1 MNIFSKINQNLLERY
16 PSVWNTR
23 IVWIL
28 SIALCVHLLFFVI
41 GFVLHSDPT
50 SFQKYTV
57 TNDYLESGL
66 VLVNIVISI
75 LLLVGWLVY
84 MFKNNSFK
92 NFYPTSSLSL
102 FGQFVQYFIII
113 LFSTTFYYSYMFGF
127 QTYVNVKYDDA
138 KMIKQIELVNK
149 VYPFLTFE
157 PDSYLVINKQYPESF
172 SKLYC
177 ETDPSKI
184 DISKKYYTYYNSYYQ
199 FYELYSVTV
208 TERDSLNRFIYPQR
222 EELNGIPLA
231 YTNEQ
236 EKKCIFYFK
245 KNVADVSEYIKDAN
259 MNYGNFS
266 DVLYTF
272 GSGKGSNYGYGNYY
286 EDYPES
292 EKDVDTSIAIQ
303 QNKQIVELLKRNNKQ
318 EFKKL
323 FSEFLALSDEY
334 KIKHNLTDQIW
345 SQLVFESPNFDVQK
359 FILKNEPI
367 ANNSYDYPTYYE
379 DEYGEVA
386 VAVDS
391 LLNGEGNTAE
401 DPLVTERREFIRK
414 GTTKNYYE
422 IENLKSFLAN
432 IDEVKNSNFVSES
445 IAIFLWLAFAFSTL
459 IFSFRITNLRALL
472 FSIISAG
479 VISLVSSIIFVG
491 ITFVLQEKII
501 FLVSYYALLI
511 SSLIIFIPVFAPN
524 FGSKLFRSI
533 LINISL
539 NGFVFYVLLI
549 LGIISFHQEEAC
561 YKLNQMNDKYLP
573 CDTILEK
580 LEIHETSLI
589 MLISGFIF
597 IFLYS
602 SVIKKWKA
610 SPE

>member
-16 PSVWNTR
+16 PSIWNTK

-28 SIALCVHLLFFVI
+28 SIAFCVHLLFFVI
-41 GFVLHSDPT
+41 GLLSHSNPT
-50 SFQKYTV
+50 SLQNYYV
-57 TNDYLESGL
+57 LDDYFNSGL
-66 VLVNIVISI
+66 VLANIVISI

-92 NFYPTSSLSL
+92 NFYPTSSLHL
-102 FGQFVQYFIII
+102 FGQFFQYFIIV

-138 KMIKQIELVNK
+138 KMIKQIDLVNK

-157 PDSYLVINKQYPESF
+157 PSTYLVTNKQYPEAF
-172 SKLYC
+172 SELYC
-177 ETDPSKI
+177 ETDPNKI
-184 DISKKYYTYYNSYYQ
+184 DTSKKYYTYYNSFYQ
-199 FYELYSVTV
+199 FYDLYAITV
-208 TERDSLNRFIYPQR
+208 TERDSLNRFIYPKR
-222 EELNGIPLA
+222 EELNAIPLA

-245 KNVADVSEYIKDAN
+245 KNVADVSEFIKNAN

-266 DVLYTF
+266 DVLYIF
-272 GSGKGSNYGYGNYY
+272 GSGKGTSYGHSNYY
-286 EDYPES
+286 DYPEA
-292 EKDVDTSIAIQ
+292 EKDVDKSIGVK

-334 KIKHNLTDQIW
+334 QIKHNLTDEVW
-345 SQLVFESPNFDVQK
+345 LKLVFESPNFDVQK
-359 FILKNEPI
+359 FILKNKPI
-367 ANNSYDYPTYYE
+367 ANGNYDYPTYYE
-379 DEYGEVA
+379 DEYGEAA
-386 VAVDS
+386 VAVDDVS
-391 LLNGEGNTAE
+391 YGEGNTAE

-414 GTTKNYYE
+414 ATTKNYYE
-422 IENLKSFLAN
+422 IDNLSSLLAN
-432 IDEVKNSNFVSES
+432 IDEVKDSNFFMES
-445 IAIFLWLAFAFSTL
+445 IAIFLWISFAFSTL
-459 IFSFRITNLRALL
+459 IFSFRVTNLRALL
-472 FSIISAG
+472 FGIISAG
-479 VISLVSSIIFVG
+479 VVSLVSSIIFVG
-491 ITFVLQEKII
+491 IAFFLQEKII
-501 FLVSYYALLI
+501 FLVSYYGLLI
-511 SSLIIFIPVFAPN
+511 SSFIIFIPVFAPN

-533 LINISL
+533 LINISV
-539 NGFVFYVLLI
+539 NGFVFYVFLI

-561 YKLNQMNDKYLP
+561 DKLNRINHNYIP
-573 CDTILEK
+573 CDTVLET
-580 LEIHETSLI
+580 LDIQGTSLV